1 MAGVDEDFTVAVGLE
16 SGTDLPARARTERGG
31 RMFKGFFRKIFVIVY
46 VVIGLIVAASH
57 HYLSHLNGIGSIISV
72 VLAVVLWPLVLFG
85 VSLHIK

>member
-1 MAGVDEDFTVAVGLE
+1 ML
-16 SGTDLPARARTERGG
+16 
-31 RMFKGFFRKIFVIVY
+31 KGFFRKIFLVVY

-57 HYLSHLNGIGSIISV
+57 HYFSHLNGIGPIISA